1 MKSDISQGEFYIKN
15 LANVL
20 KGQRND
26 AGKVF
31 HVKNRQFDVFTY
43 VLSGSCSYRIDGGGE
58 FSVNKG
64 DIMFLSRNESYS
76 IHIHE
81 DYQFIFC
88 DFVFCGEKMGKSNV
102 YTPKNKEYAEN
113 VFTKLL
119 YSHSNHSKTSFCECM
134 ALVYEI
140 YAMITEAANRDYV
153 ARFARNK
160 VSEIKLYIDSDYKN
174 PALCVNGLAQM
185 AGISE
190 VYLRKIFKMQYGISP
205 SQYIT
210 NVRIN
215 KAKEFMKYPLLSLE
229 ECALQSGF
237 SSLQYFSR
245 VFKKTMG
252 TTPFKYRNKNQKYD
266 SF

>member
-1 MKSDISQGEFYIKN
+1 MLDFDNRELFDE
-15 LANVL
+15 
-20 KGQRND
+20 KGSKLGFHTND
-26 AGKVF
+26 
-31 HVKNRQFDVFTY
+31 
-43 VLSGSCSYRIDGGGE
+43 RIDS
-58 FSVNKG
+58 FNA
-64 DIMFLSRNESYS
+64 DINLIIGRRANGKSYS
-76 IHIHE
+76 TLAFNCIK
-81 DYQFIFC
+81 
-88 DFVFCGEKMGKSNV
+88 DF
-102 YTPKNKEYAEN
+102 
-113 VFTKLL
+113 
-119 YSHSNHSKTSFCECM
+119 
-134 ALVYEI
+134 
-140 YAMITEAANRDYV
+140 
-153 ARFARNK
+153 
-160 VSEIKLYIDSDYKN
+160 IDSDYKN